1 MPRYRFSWS
10 NLPNELLEEFRE
22 LLEIEEGEQVT
33 EFLSAAYGA
42 RPQEEFIEDTFDL
55 LREVWLVSDVASRE
69 EIATTLRERELGDV
83 SIVDDLEYLRSCRNT
98 SNLRRVVLP
107 VFITLGEQKT
117 RADSFAEV
125 QAGGSGG
132 LPKKSA
138 TPSTETS
145 RDAGTKKT
153 SPGSSPLPKK
163 GSSAGISVDE
173 NDEDDEDD
181 GEEGDDKKPSDNAN
195 NSVDH
200 FRTWLLEA
208 MREMTKKDS
217 LEPDEDGDIPVDFGS
232 SCTYLSPRANPL
244 SVDIY
249 SVLLSDVNQS
259 PALLAAINEANCETL
274 FAKVK
279 YLSEHKQIILHHE
292 IAADSLNEGSLKRHV
307 IHLGRMADSL
317 DSEFKREFGGVMHG
331 IDSREDEQ
339 DV

>member
-33 EFLSAAYGA
+33 EFLGAAYGA

-279 YLSEHKQIILHHE
+279 YLSEHKQIILHYE
-292 IAADSLNEGSLKRHV
+292 IAADSLNEESLKRHV

-331 IDSREDEQ
+331 IDIREDEQ

>member
-22 LLEIEEGEQVT
+22 LLEIEESEHVA
-33 EFLSAAYGA
+33 EFLSAAYGV

-69 EIATTLRERELGDV
+69 EIATTLRERKLGDEL
-83 SIVDDLEYLRSCRNT
+83 IVDDLEYLRSCRNT

-107 VFITLGEQKT
+107 VFIALGEQKT

-125 QAGGSGG
+125 QAIGSSG

-145 RDAGTKKT
+145 RDTGTANS
-153 SPGSSPLPKK
+153 SPGSNRLPKK
-163 GSSAGISVDE
+163 GSSAGISVNE
-173 NDEDDEDD
+173 NDKDDEDN
-181 GEEGDDKKPSDNAN
+181 GEEGDDKEPSDNAN

-232 SCTYLSPRANPL
+232 SCIYLSPRANPL

-249 SVLLSDVNQS
+249 SVLLSEVDQS

-274 FAKVK
+274 FAKAK

-292 IAADSLNEGSLKRHV
+292 IAADSLNQGSLRRHV

-317 DSEFKREFGGVMHG
+317 DSEFKREFGGVMNG

>member
-1 MPRYRFSWS
+1 MTSTSRYGQVHYFTIHRI
-10 NLPNELLEEFRE
+10 LPTKLFDSGLISFIKSCESKRQGAIILKLW
-22 LLEIEEGEQVT
+22 GET
-33 EFLSAAYGA
+33 EFEVSAKSF
-42 RPQEEFIEDTFDL
+42 PLMFD
-55 LREVWLVSDVASRE
+55 DVFEKYR
-69 EIATTLRERELGDV
+69 L
-83 SIVDDLEYLRSCRNT
+83 IV
-98 SNLRRVVLP
+98 
-107 VFITLGEQKT
+107 I
-117 RADSFAEV
+117 
-125 QAGGSGG
+125 G
-132 LPKKSA
+132 LP
-138 TPSTETS
+138 P
-145 RDAGTKKT
+145 
-153 SPGSSPLPKK
+153 P
-163 GSSAGISVDE
+163 
-173 NDEDDEDD
+173 
-181 GEEGDDKKPSDNAN
+181 EEGDDKKPSDNAN

-249 SVLLSDVNQS
+249 SVLLSEVNQS